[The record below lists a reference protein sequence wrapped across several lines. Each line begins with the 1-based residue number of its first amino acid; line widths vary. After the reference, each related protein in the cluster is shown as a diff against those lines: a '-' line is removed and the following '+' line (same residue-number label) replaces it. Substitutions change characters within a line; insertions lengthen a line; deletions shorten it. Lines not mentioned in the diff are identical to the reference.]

1 MAACSLAMSLSGQR
15 TQKAERWYIGF
26 SSHVRIELKD
36 GTCHEDFGFGQAD
49 GQRDIGAAIEQA
61 KKVRECG

>member
-1 MAACSLAMSLSGQR
+1 MREQR
-15 TQKAERWYIGF
+15 TLKAERWYVGF
-26 SSHVRIELKD
+26 SAHVRIELKD

-61 KKVRECG
+61 KKVPSR